1 MNVFYVLW
9 WIGLG
14 HEVHPKLSL
23 VEPSTR
29 EVVGTILGGLYVAK
43 GGTDFSSSFSV
54 QDLGVLNGSEFGTLF
69 QEFLLDFVFPSGL
82 GFFVLV
88 VHVVDQQMAG
98 ESPFQVTNEL
108 GLGRGRCCQLASHH
122 VRRFVLSPA
131 CGARRWSFL
140 YTDAI

>member
-1 MNVFYVLW
+1 MNVFCALW
-9 WIGLG
+9 WSGLG

-23 VEPSTR
+23 VEPPAR
-29 EVVGTILGGLYVAK
+29 EVIGTILGGLCVTK
-43 GGTDFSSSFSV
+43 GGIDLSSGFCV

-98 ESPFQVTNEL
+98 EPTVQVANEP
-108 GLGRGRCCQLASHH
+108 GLRRGRC
-122 VRRFVLSPA
+122 R
-131 CGARRWSFL
+131 
-140 YTDAI
+140 